1 LSTSGPDAG
10 LRQRLKRSAI
20 ALAAMVALL
29 AVVGVSSASAK
40 AVVVKKGD
48 RGPAVKRIQKKLHK
62 DADGVFGS
70 ATKRAVKRFQRRK
83 DLESDGVVGP
93 ATRRAMHLRPFSR
106 ASVHRGSG
114 DEGGGAS
121 DDGNTSDDGS
131 TSVKLPRK
139 LRQIAECES
148 GGNPKAISPDGTY
161 RGKYQFSR
169 STWKSI
175 GGDGDPAKASE
186 SEQDRRAL
194 KLYRKSGTASW
205 PNCG

>member
-1 LSTSGPDAG
+1 MLSTSGPDAG

-29 AVVGVSSASAK
+29 AAVGVSSASAK

-48 RGPAVKRIQKKLHK
+48 RGPAVKRIQKKLHQR
-62 DADGVFGS
+62 ADGVFGS

-83 DLESDGVVGP
+83 GLEADGVVGP

-121 DDGNTSDDGS
+121 DDGS

-148 GGNPKAISPDGTY
+148 GGNPKAVSPDGTY

-169 STWKSI
+169 STWKSL
-175 GGDGDPAKASE
+175 GGEGDPAKAPE

-194 KLYRKSGTASW
+194 KLYRRSGTDSW